1 MYSLLFTGNVKIT
14 VATVMACI
22 LVFLIIV
29 VIVIVY
35 MTPNIEISRHCIVFT
50 FVYRE
55 CQDYSGDSDS
65 LYTGIPDHNQ
75 VIVIV
80 YMTPNIEL
88 SRHCI
93 VFTFIY
99 RECQDYSG
107 DSDSLSSGVP
117 DHCGYCYS
125 LYDP

>member
-14 VATVMACI
+14 VATVIACI

-35 MTPNIEISRHCIVFT
+35 MTPNIEL
-50 FVYRE
+50 YR
-55 CQDYSGDSDS
+55 D
-65 LYTGIPDHNQ
+65 
-75 VIVIV
+75 
-80 YMTPNIEL
+80 
-88 SRHCI
+88 CI

-99 RECQDYSG
+99 RECEDYSG
-107 DSDSLSSGVP
+107 DSDSLYIGVP

-125 LYDP
+125 LYDPKHRVIKGLHCIHFYFQGMSRLQW